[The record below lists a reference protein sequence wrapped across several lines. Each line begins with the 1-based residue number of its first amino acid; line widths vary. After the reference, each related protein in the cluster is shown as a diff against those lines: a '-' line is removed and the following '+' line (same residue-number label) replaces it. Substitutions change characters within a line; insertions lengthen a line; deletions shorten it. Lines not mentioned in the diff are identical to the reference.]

1 MVLYKMIPKQI
12 YKMGRATCRHQKTG
26 LEEKMQTIL
35 VVEDDHDLNQ
45 SIGYSLKKSG
55 YAVCGV
61 TSIDKAKQMFNRN
74 QIDLILLDESSRWRR
89 LFFCRWVKAKR
100 EVPVMYLTARDMEE
114 DALAGYDS
122 GAEDYVIKP
131 FSMKVLLKKSILF

>member
-1 MVLYKMIPKQI
+1 
-12 YKMGRATCRHQKTG
+12 MGRATCRHQKTG

-61 TSIDKAKQMFNRN
+61 TSIEKAKQMFNRN
-74 QIDLILLDESSRWRR
+74 QIDLI
-89 LFFCRWVKAKR
+89 
-100 EVPVMYLTARDMEE
+100 
-114 DALAGYDS
+114 
-122 GAEDYVIKP
+122 
-131 FSMKVLLKKSILF
+131 